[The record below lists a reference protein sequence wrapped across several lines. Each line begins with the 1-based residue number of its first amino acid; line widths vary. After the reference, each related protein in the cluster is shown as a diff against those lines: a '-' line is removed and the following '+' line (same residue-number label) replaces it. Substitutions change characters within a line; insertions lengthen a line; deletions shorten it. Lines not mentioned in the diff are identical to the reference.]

1 MKKICYRPVYNRK
14 KRLNAQGEAL
24 VQVEAYLGGKKSIFP
39 RTSICDRSNGTRE
52 REWSRSIRML
62 TN

>member
-24 VQVEAYLGGKKSIFP
+24 VQVEAYLGGKKIYFSSHIYLRP
-39 RTSICDRSNGTRE
+39 EQWDKRK
-52 REWSRSIRML
+52 RMVKL
-62 TN
+62 GFM